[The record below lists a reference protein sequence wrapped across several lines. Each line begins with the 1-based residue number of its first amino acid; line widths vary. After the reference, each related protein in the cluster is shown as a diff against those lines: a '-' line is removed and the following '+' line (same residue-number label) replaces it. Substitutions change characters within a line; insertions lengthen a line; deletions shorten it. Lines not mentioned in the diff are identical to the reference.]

1 MAHVHA
7 DVMVQYAEDA
17 KKHDNPWE
25 RWEYNDG
32 RGWHAC
38 PSHPYWF
45 PEHVYRR
52 KQRAIKIA
60 GYKVPEPCQ
69 VNLEHGNVYYVPEV
83 TRGTFIIRRWACSY
97 TDFYLLES
105 KLVHVDSESA
115 TVHAKALLEVSK
127 GWWK

>member
-7 DVMVQYAEDA
+7 DAMVQYAEDA

-52 KQRAIKIA
+52 KRRAIKIA
-60 GYKVPEPCQ
+60 GHFVPEPCQ
-69 VNLEHGNVYYVPEV
+69 TELVYGKEYFVPNLATGGA
-83 TRGTFIIRRWACSY
+83 TRRTWNRDSVDVHALKSN
-97 TDFYLLES
+97 
-105 KLVHVDSESA
+105 LVHLDQWSA